1 MLQGLFKGNARQQQ
15 RSRTIPSIK
24 PLSKDSRAFLSRG
37 RLLADGTNCCR
48 AAAQQPP
55 IPNAPFRRRQRNAT
69 VARYGLSLC
78 NAVGAR
84 GLRHACVTA
93 SRPRWAA
100 LPTGIRAE
108 LGVGSLRPIRP
119 TALRTQADARQH
131 RRRPLRMK
139 PRSDRVASVEAI
151 PCKVLLAAHRRPFD
165 PAQAPR
171 GHNGGHYERFKATRV
186 RDPQWQGARLADLF
200 LCGWASNARGGPDG
214 LQNHLAQQFDIQGHA
229 PSGEPLQ
236 ARPGARMARSLGIG
250 NCDVGVC
257 VGADAKTL
265 FLSTNSMSIGRH
277 PLRQLFRDQPSLC
290 ACARAEKR
298 NNGGHSRAN
307 LSTAVDV
314 ERREERSLQTDFSK
328 PHDFA
333 DLVRIL

>member
-1 MLQGLFKGNARQQQ
+1 MAR
-15 RSRTIPSIK
+15 
-24 PLSKDSRAFLSRG
+24 RASCG
-37 RLLADGTNCCR
+37 
-48 AAAQQPP
+48 
-55 IPNAPFRRRQRNAT
+55 
-69 VARYGLSLC
+69 
-78 NAVGAR
+78 
-84 GLRHACVTA
+84 
-93 SRPRWAA
+93 
-100 LPTGIRAE
+100 
-108 LGVGSLRPIRP
+108 
-119 TALRTQADARQH
+119 
-131 RRRPLRMK
+131 
-139 PRSDRVASVEAI
+139 
-151 PCKVLLAAHRRPFD
+151 
-165 PAQAPR
+165 
-171 GHNGGHYERFKATRV
+171 
-186 RDPQWQGARLADLF
+186 LF

-314 ERREERSLQTDFSK
+314 ERREERSLQTDFSQ

-333 DLVRIL
+333 DLVLEIHSLFRDRPRTGSKVCSGQREQLPSNLNPLLLPKRT